1 LKRRRSGSGK
11 LCSEGIRRMTADFW
25 TWSGLT
31 ILFLLA
37 FLLSLFHACLNTFS
51 KISLSRF
58 LENKA
63 KEYRERILDLYDE
76 TRIAVDSLR
85 VILII
90 AFLID
95 LARLIPRLRHWP
107 IWFFL
112 GSLLVF
118 FIFFDYLPRLLN
130 SLNKKVVLRFLLP
143 FFGLIHGIA
152 APLTRM
158 LRKLEE
164 KQVEDEFHE
173 ASEEEIETFIDEAT
187 EEGIIEE
194 HEGELLK
201 SVVEFGDT
209 LVKEIMT
216 PRLDMVLIRRE
227 ATFGALRELLL
238 KEKYSRIP
246 VYKERV
252 DNIEGIVI
260 AKDLLPYSGD
270 EHKDLPI
277 EPIIRPVHF
286 VPESMKV
293 SRLLREFQRQIQKL
307 AIVVDEHGGVSGLVT
322 LEDLIEEIVGEIQ
335 DEYDQDEEIPI
346 KETGPGEYVVSGD
359 ASVDDIEEKFD
370 QDIAADD
377 YVTVSGL
384 IAHHLGRLPKRG
396 ETFEI
401 KGLSF
406 EILEGGQKRIKK
418 VKVRASAGAGTG
430 GDNRK

>member
-1 LKRRRSGSGK
+1 
-11 LCSEGIRRMTADFW
+11 MTADFG
-25 TWSGLT
+25 TWAGLSL
-31 ILFLLA
+31 LFLFACL
-37 FLLSLFHACLNTFS
+37 FSLFHACLNTFS

-58 LENKA
+58 LENRA
-63 KEYRERILDLYDE
+63 KEYREKILNRYDE
-76 TRIAVDSLR
+76 TQIAVDSLR
-85 VILII
+85 VIFII

-95 LARLIPRLRHWP
+95 VSRLIPRLRHWP
-107 IWFFL
+107 IWLFL
-112 GSLLVF
+112 GSLLIF

-130 SLNKKVVLRFLLP
+130 SLNKKAVLRFLLP
-143 FFGLIHGIA
+143 FFGFVHSVASPLIW
-152 APLTRM
+152 L
-158 LRKLEE
+158 LRRLEE
-164 KQVEDEFHE
+164 KQIEDEIHE

-209 LVKEIMT
+209 VVKEIMT
-216 PRLDMVLIRRE
+216 PRLDMALIRRD
-227 ATFGALRELLL
+227 ATFGALRELIQA
-238 KEKYSRIP
+238 EKHSRVP

-252 DNIEGIVI
+252 DNIEGMII

-293 SRLLREFQRQIQKL
+293 SQLLKEFQKQKQKL

-335 DEYDQDEEIPI
+335 DEYDQDEETAIT
-346 KETGPGEYVVSGD
+346 ETGPGEYIVSGD
-359 ASVDDIEEKFD
+359 ASVDDVEDRFD
-370 QDIAADD
+370 KDISDADCI
-377 YVTVSGL
+377 TVSGL

-396 ETFEI
+396 EMIDI

-406 EILEGGQKRIKK
+406 EILEGDQKRIKK
-418 VKVRASAGAGTG
+418 VKVRASGEVGSKQS
-430 GDNRK
+430 NRK

>member
-1 LKRRRSGSGK
+1 
-11 LCSEGIRRMTADFW
+11 MTANFW
-25 TWSGLT
+25 TWAGLT
-31 ILFLLA
+31 LLFILA
-37 FLLSLFHACLNTFS
+37 FFLSLFHACLNTFS
-51 KISLSRF
+51 KISLSRY
-58 LENKA
+58 LEDKA
-63 KEYRERILDLYDE
+63 KEYRERILDRYEE
-76 TRIAVDSLR
+76 TRIAVDILR
-85 VILII
+85 VVFII

-95 LARLIPRLRHWP
+95 ISRLVPRLRHWP
-107 IWFFL
+107 IWLFL

-130 SLNKKVVLRFLLP
+130 SLSKKAVLRTFLP
-143 FFGLIHGIA
+143 FFGFVDRIA
-152 APLTRM
+152 SPLTRM

-164 KQVEDEFHE
+164 KQIEDEIHE

-216 PRLDMVLIRRE
+216 PRLDMVLIRRD
-227 ATFGALRELLL
+227 ATFGALRELIQ

-246 VYKERV
+246 VYKDRV
-252 DNIEGIVI
+252 DSIEGVVI
-260 AKDLLPYSGD
+260 AKDILPYSGD

-335 DEYDQDEEIPI
+335 DEYDQDEETQIA
-346 KETGPGEYVVSGD
+346 ETGPGEYVVSGD
-359 ASVDDIEEKFD
+359 ISVDDIEDKFD
-370 QDIAADD
+370 KDIADHN

-384 IAHHLGRLPKRG
+384 ITHHLGRLPKRG
-396 ETFEI
+396 EKIEVF
-401 KGLSF
+401 GLTF
-406 EILEGGQKRIKK
+406 EILEGDQKRVKK
-418 VKVRASAGAGTG
+418 VKVRASVGAG
-430 GDNRK
+430 GDGRK

>member
-1 LKRRRSGSGK
+1 
-11 LCSEGIRRMTADFW
+11 MTADFW
-25 TWSGLT
+25 TWAGLAL
-31 ILFLLA
+31 LFLCA
-37 FLLSLFHACLNTFS
+37 FFLSLFHACLNTFS

-58 LENKA
+58 LEEKA
-63 KEYRERILDLYDE
+63 KEYRERVLDLYDE
-76 TRIAVDSLR
+76 TRIAIDSLR
-85 VILII
+85 VVFII

-95 LARLIPRLRHWP
+95 ISRLIPRLQHWP

-130 SLNKKVVLRFLLP
+130 SLNKKTVLRFLLP
-143 FFGLIHGIA
+143 SFGFVHGIA
-152 APLTRM
+152 APLTRL

-164 KQVEDEFHE
+164 KQIEDEIHE
-173 ASEEEIETFIDEAT
+173 ASEEEIDTFIDEAT

-216 PRLDMVLIRRE
+216 PRLDMVLVRRE
-227 ATFGALRELLL
+227 ATFGALRELIQT
-238 KEKYSRIP
+238 EKYSRIP
-246 VYKERV
+246 VYKDRV
-252 DNIEGIVI
+252 DNVDGVVI

-270 EHKDLPI
+270 EHKDLPL

-293 SRLLREFQRQIQKL
+293 SRLLKEFQRQMQKL

-322 LEDLIEEIVGEIQ
+322 LEDIIEEIVGEIQ
-335 DEYDQDEEIPI
+335 DEYDQDEEISI
-346 KETGPGEYVVSGD
+346 AETGPGEYVVSGD
-359 ASVDDIEEKFD
+359 ASVDDIEDKFD
-370 QDIAADD
+370 KDIATDD

-418 VKVRASAGAGTG
+418 VKIRASQGTRAGEDG
-430 GDNRK
+430 

>member
-1 LKRRRSGSGK
+1 MAAS
-11 LCSEGIRRMTADFW
+11 FW
-25 TWSGLT
+25 TWAGLV
-31 ILFLLA
+31 ILFS
-37 FLLSLFHACLNTFS
+37 FSFFLSLFHACLDTFS

-58 LENKA
+58 LENRR

-76 TRIAVDSLR
+76 TRVAVDSLR
-85 VILII
+85 VVIII

-95 LARLIPRLRHWP
+95 LARVIPRLRHWP

-130 SLNKKVVLRFLLP
+130 SLNKKAVLRFLLP
-143 FFGLIHGIA
+143 SFRFIHRIALPLI
-152 APLTRM
+152 LV

-164 KQVEDEFHE
+164 KQIEDEFHE

-209 LVKEIMT
+209 VVREIMT
-216 PRLDMVLIRRE
+216 PRLDMIVIRRG
-227 ATFGALRELLL
+227 ATFGALRDLIQ

-246 VYKERV
+246 VYKDRL

-260 AKDLLPYSGD
+260 AKDILPYSGD
-270 EHKDLPI
+270 EHKGLPI

-293 SRLLREFQRQIQKL
+293 SRLLKEFQKQMQKL

-335 DEYDQDEEIPI
+335 DEYDQDEEMPI
-346 KETGPGEYVVSGD
+346 AEIGPGEYVVTGD
-359 ASVDDIEEKFD
+359 TSVDDIEDKFD
-370 QDIAADD
+370 TDVANDE

-384 IAHHLGRLPKRG
+384 ISHHLGRLPKRG
-396 ETFEI
+396 ETLEI
-401 KGLSF
+401 KGLTF
-406 EILEGGQKRIKK
+406 EILEGDQRRIKK
-418 VKVRASAGAGTG
+418 VKVRATG
-430 GDNRK
+430 GTRDGKDDKQ

>member
-201 SVVEFGDT
+201 RVVEIGDT

-293 SRLLREFQRQIQKL
+293 SRLLKEFQKQMQKL

-335 DEYDQDEEIPI
+335 DEFDQDEESPI
-346 KETGPGEYVVSGD
+346 AQVGPGEYVVSGD
-359 ASVDDIEEKFD
+359 TNVDDIEDKFD
-370 QDIAADD
+370 QDIANDD

-384 IAHHLGRLPKRG
+384 ITHQLGRLPKRG
-396 ETFEI
+396 ERFEI
-401 KGLSF
+401 MGLSF
-406 EILEGGQKRIKK
+406 EILEGDQKRIKK
-418 VKVRASAGAGTG
+418 VKVRASAGPGTG
-430 GDNRK
+430 KDDKK

>member
-1 LKRRRSGSGK
+1 
-11 LCSEGIRRMTADFW
+11 MTANFW
-25 TWSGLT
+25 TWAGLT
-31 ILFLLA
+31 LLFLLA
-37 FLLSLFHACLNTFS
+37 FFLSLFHACLNTFS

-58 LENKA
+58 LEERA
-63 KEYRERILDLYDE
+63 KEHRERILDRYDE

-85 VILII
+85 VVFII

-95 LARLIPRLRHWP
+95 ISRLVPRLRHWP
-107 IWFFL
+107 IWLFL

-118 FIFFDYLPRLLN
+118 FLFFDYLPRLLN
-130 SLNKKVVLRFLLP
+130 SLNKKAVLRLLLP
-143 FFGLIHGIA
+143 SFGFVNGIA
-152 APLTRM
+152 APLTR
-158 LRKLEE
+158 LLQKLEE
-164 KQVEDEFHE
+164 KQIEDEIHE

-227 ATFGALRELLL
+227 ATFGALRELIQT
-238 KEKYSRIP
+238 EKYSRIP
-246 VYKERV
+246 VYKDRV
-252 DNIEGIVI
+252 DNIDGVVI

-293 SRLLREFQRQIQKL
+293 SRLLKEFKRQMHKL
-307 AIVVDEHGGVSGLVT
+307 AIVVDEHGGVAGLVT

-335 DEYDQDEEIPI
+335 DEYDQDEETPI
-346 KETGPGEYVVSGD
+346 AETGPGEYVVSGD

-430 GDNRK
+430 GDKRK